1 MLISA
6 LLVVAAMGQMSGE
19 TAFLSGD
26 AAQRSGQWAAAVPQF
41 EQAAT
46 DPLLKPYAEL
56 RIAESMQHTGD
67 YTGAMA
73 RCKAV
78 IEQAPQGPWTA
89 IAQMRLAEAMASQG
103 QLAESARLH
112 DGFIKLP
119 VEPWWLADL
128 AKTNADILLRIPE
141 RQGEGLDYFKKT
153 ALYNIYPKERI
164 AAAQRL
170 SGSRRGEDM
179 AAAALGY
186 FRSASPAEAEKML
199 TQTAGLVMSAEAS
212 GINVD
217 EFTRLMLDVGEG
229 DPFADIAQAHSDSLW
244 VRAWLV
250 HAAREHAEAKRFG
263 AAKKAAFAIADTW
276 PKERDTGDT
285 LNWLAKRVE
294 DAQGFDA
301 AVPLFYKM
309 AEASPD
315 HHHSDDGLLHVGDT
329 YAARGNKEEALRA
342 YNFLGSHLKDAKLQD
357 MGYYKAALFEQRN
370 GNAAGAR
377 AALENAASL
386 APGKFY
392 AHRALD
398 LLGKGVEGP
407 KVDGV
412 TTYLRAAPG
421 MQATPPAPSP
431 MVANAPQ
438 FKRLH
443 FFGKYGLAEGE
454 WEALDLLEKLQK
466 DPAHEAIYQAIAET
480 GFAHTALQFALAHG
494 WGMTAN
500 GDKTLALRRLELP
513 RAYWSEVTQLA
524 KQTGV
529 DPYLI
534 LAIAKQESTFR
545 ATVVSHAGAS
555 GVMQLMPKTAQWL
568 QSKDPDIPAGASN
581 NLKCPINSIS
591 LGANYIEQMI
601 DRSGGNLIYA
611 VASYNGG
618 PGNVDKWRKQ
628 FPTDNLD
635 AFIDSIPYEETK
647 DYVRK
652 VLGYYMGYRSLY
664 PDAGV

>member
-1 MLISA
+1 
-6 LLVVAAMGQMSGE
+6 
-19 TAFLSGD
+19 
-26 AAQRSGQWAAAVPQF
+26 
-41 EQAAT
+41 
-46 DPLLKPYAEL
+46 
-56 RIAESMQHTGD
+56 
-67 YTGAMA
+67 
-73 RCKAV
+73 
-78 IEQAPQGPWTA
+78 
-89 IAQMRLAEAMASQG
+89 
-103 QLAESARLH
+103 
-112 DGFIKLP
+112 
-119 VEPWWLADL
+119 
-128 AKTNADILLRIPE
+128 
-141 RQGEGLDYFKKT
+141 
-153 ALYNIYPKERI
+153 
-164 AAAQRL
+164 
-170 SGSRRGEDM
+170 
-179 AAAALGY
+179 
-186 FRSASPAEAEKML
+186 
-199 TQTAGLVMSAEAS
+199 
-212 GINVD
+212 
-217 EFTRLMLDVGEG
+217 
-229 DPFADIAQAHSDSLW
+229 
-244 VRAWLV
+244 
-250 HAAREHAEAKRFG
+250 
-263 AAKKAAFAIADTW
+263 
-276 PKERDTGDT
+276 
-285 LNWLAKRVE
+285 
-294 DAQGFDA
+294 
-301 AVPLFYKM
+301 
-309 AEASPD
+309 
-315 HHHSDDGLLHVGDT
+315 
-329 YAARGNKEEALRA
+329 
-342 YNFLGSHLKDAKLQD
+342 
-357 MGYYKAALFEQRN
+357 
-370 GNAAGAR
+370 
-377 AALENAASL
+377 
-386 APGKFY
+386 
-392 AHRALD
+392 
-398 LLGKGVEGP
+398 
-407 KVDGV
+407 
-412 TTYLRAAPG
+412 
-421 MQATPPAPSP
+421 

-494 WGMTAN
+494 WGIAAN